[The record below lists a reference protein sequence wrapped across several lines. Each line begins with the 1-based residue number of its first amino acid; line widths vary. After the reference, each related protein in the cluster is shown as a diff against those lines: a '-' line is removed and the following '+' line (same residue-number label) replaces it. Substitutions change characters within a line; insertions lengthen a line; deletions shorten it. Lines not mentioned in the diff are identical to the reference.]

1 MGNNIV
7 CLAKKNQMKWNL
19 LLCGTACACF
29 CCVRYM
35 AAKRWADG
43 RMWLSSVRS
52 RLTHQTSR
60 AGCYQAT
67 VPLPSVGAV
76 SVKHGPNH
84 CVTVKVSNSISAV
97 GLWLSADFNY
107 HASASISDQKQTG
120 NCSVMSYEL
129 EKQRR
134 DKKSVHELASDA
146 FSLNKNAFKNP
157 YQIGQSQ

>member
-1 MGNNIV
+1 MAQFSEIQ
-7 CLAKKNQMKWNL
+7 ADTSNL
-19 LLCGTACACF
+19 PCWL
-29 CCVRYM
+29 
-35 AAKRWADG
+35 
-43 RMWLSSVRS
+43 LSSHCFAVTTLS
-52 RLTHQTSR
+52 
-60 AGCYQAT
+60 

-97 GLWLSADFNY
+97 GLCLSADFNY

-157 YQIGQSQ
+157 YQIDQSQ